1 MHELRLAVRGIFE
14 RFRVE
19 VVDEIPLVAELGV
32 VLKPD
37 RRIRVRV
44 TEREKASI

>member
-1 MHELRLAVRGIFE
+1 MHELRLAVKAIVE

-19 VVDEIPLVAELGV
+19 LVEETPLAAELGV

-37 RRIRVRV
+37 RTIRVRV
-44 TEREKASI
+44 AERARASR